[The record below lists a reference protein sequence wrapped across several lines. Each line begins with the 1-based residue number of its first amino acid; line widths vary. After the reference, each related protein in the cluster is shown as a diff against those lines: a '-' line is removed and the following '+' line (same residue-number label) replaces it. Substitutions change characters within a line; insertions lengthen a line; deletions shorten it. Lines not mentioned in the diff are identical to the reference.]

1 MIRRPPGST
10 RTDTL
15 FPYTTLCR
23 SMQAAVPVG
32 VGAMAA
38 LRDQQMEEALSRAV
52 KLKGTTALADV
63 EYPEPEAGKPVGW
76 NADGDRLVNLQAI
89 GRWRGDWQSATGY
102 VALDVV
108 RGAVDKNIYVCELA
122 HTSGSFAT
130 DLAAGEW
137 RLAIAR

>member
-38 LRDQQMEEALSRAV
+38 LRDQQIEEALSRAV
-52 KLKGTTALADV
+52 KLKETTALADV

-76 NADGDRLVNLQAI
+76 NADGDRLV
-89 GRWRGDWQSATGY
+89 RS
-102 VALDVV
+102 
-108 RGAVDKNIYVCELA
+108 EE
-122 HTSGSFAT
+122 HTSELQSLMRLSYAVFCLQKTKRIKAAAT
-130 DLAAGEW
+130 SQSQYYK
-137 RLAIAR
+137 